1 MAHLFGGELLQVADA
16 AAREKGIDRE
26 EVFDAMEQALQKAG
40 RTKYG
45 LEHDIRATVDRRTG
59 EVTLAR
65 YREVV
70 ADNADIENELAQI
83 PVTAAR
89 RFKSDAEVGEVL
101 VDDLPPIDFGRV
113 SAQTAKQVIVQRV
126 REAERSRQ
134 YAEYS
139 GRIGEIVNGAV
150 KRLEFGNVI
159 IDLGR
164 AEAIIRRDELLPR
177 EHFRRNDR
185 VRAIICEVREETR
198 GPQIFLSRTRP
209 EFLKALFAQEVPE
222 IYDGIIEIKAAA
234 RDPGSR
240 AKIGVISHDSAID
253 PVGACVGMR
262 GSRVQAVV
270 AELQGERIDII
281 PWSNEPATFVVNA
294 LAPAEV
300 SKVVIDEEA
309 GRIDVVVPDDQLSL
323 AIGRRGQNVRLA
335 SQLSGW
341 SIDILTEREES
352 ERRQEEARQRSKTF
366 IDSLDVDE
374 VIAHLLVGEGF
385 TTIEEVAFVSNEELM
400 EIEGFDEEIAEEL
413 KRRAEEYIA
422 AEKDRL
428 EKRRAELEISED
440 MDQIE
445 GLELAQ
451 IVRLGE
457 CGVKSLDDLADLASD
472 EFRYM
477 ANPAVAAANVDD
489 IATLGAEALKAGIDG
504 SPFSAEE
511 ADGLIM
517 ALRAD
522 WFDDADG
529 AEASAAEDESETT
542 SA

>member
-1 MAHLFGGELLQVADA
+1 MAHLFGGELLQVADT
-16 AAREKGIDRE
+16 AAREKGINRE
-26 EVFDAMEQALQKAG
+26 EVFDAMEQAIQKAG

-45 LEHDIRATVDRRTG
+45 MEHDIRAEVDRKTG

-70 ADNADIENELAQI
+70 ADDAEIDNEFAQI
-83 PVTAAR
+83 PVKAAQ
-89 RFKSDAEVGEVL
+89 RFKAGAVVGDVL
-101 VDDLPPIDFGRV
+101 IDELPPIDFGRV

-126 REAERSRQ
+126 REAERAVQ

-139 GRIGEIVNGAV
+139 GRVGEVVNGVV

-159 IDLGR
+159 VDLGR

-185 VRAIICEVREETR
+185 VRAIIYDVREETR

-209 EFLKALFAQEVPE
+209 EFLVSLFAQEVPE
-222 IYDGIIEIKAAA
+222 IYDGIIEIRAAA

-240 AKIGVISHDSAID
+240 AKIGVISNDASID

-281 PWSNEPATFVVNA
+281 PWSEEPATFVVNA
-294 LAPAEV
+294 LVPAEV
-300 SKVVIDEEA
+300 AKIVIDEDA

-341 SIDILTEREES
+341 SIDILTEEEES

-366 IDSLDVDE
+366 IEALDVDE
-374 VIAHLLVGEGF
+374 VIANLLVVEGF
-385 TTIEEVAFVSNEELM
+385 TSIEEVAYVPIEELQT
-400 EIEGFDEEIAEEL
+400 IEGFDGEIAEEL
-413 KRRAEEYIA
+413 RRRAEEFVKT
-422 AEKDRL
+422 EQERL
-428 EKRRAELEISED
+428 EKRRAELGISDD

-445 GLELAQ
+445 GLELSQ
-451 IVRLGE
+451 LVRLGE
-457 CGVKSLDDLADLASD
+457 CGVLSLDDLADLASD

-477 ANPAVAAANVDD
+477 TNPDVAVATVDD
-489 IATLGAEALKAGIDG
+489 IATLDAEALKTGIEG

-511 ADGLIM
+511 ADGLII
-517 ALRAD
+517 ALRAE
-522 WFDDADG
+522 WFDDSEG
-529 AEASAAEDESETT
+529 EASENKDVPA
-542 SA
+542 

>member
-1 MAHLFGGELLQVADA
+1 MAHLFGGELLQVADM
-16 AAREKGIDRE
+16 AAREKGINRE
-26 EVFDAMEQALQKAG
+26 EVFDAMEQAIQKAG

-45 LEHDIRATVDRRTG
+45 MEHDIRAEVDRKTG

-70 ADNADIENELAQI
+70 ADDAEIDNEFAQI
-83 PVTAAR
+83 PVKAAQ
-89 RFKSDAEVGEVL
+89 RFKAGAVVGDVL
-101 VDDLPPIDFGRV
+101 IDELPPIDFGRV

-126 REAERSRQ
+126 REAERAVQ

-139 GRIGEIVNGAV
+139 GRVGEVVNGVV

-159 IDLGR
+159 VDLGR

-185 VRAIICEVREETR
+185 VRAIIYDVREETR

-209 EFLKALFAQEVPE
+209 EFLVSLFAQEVPE
-222 IYDGIIEIKAAA
+222 IYDGIIEIRAAA

-240 AKIGVISHDSAID
+240 AKIGVISNDASID

-281 PWSNEPATFVVNA
+281 PWSEEPATFVVNA

-300 SKVVIDEEA
+300 AKIVIDEDA

-341 SIDILTEREES
+341 SIDILTEEEES

-366 IDSLDVDE
+366 IEALDVDE
-374 VIAHLLVGEGF
+374 VIANLLVVEGF
-385 TTIEEVAFVSNEELM
+385 TSIEEVAYVPIEELQA
-400 EIEGFDEEIAEEL
+400 IEGFDGDIAEEL
-413 KRRAEEYIA
+413 RRRAEEFVKT
-422 AEKDRL
+422 EQERL
-428 EKRRAELEISED
+428 EKRRAELGISDD

-445 GLELAQ
+445 GLELSQ
-451 IVRLGE
+451 LVRLGE
-457 CGVKSLDDLADLASD
+457 CGVLSLDDLADLASD

-477 ANPAVAAANVDD
+477 TNPDVAVATVDD
-489 IATLGAEALKAGIDG
+489 IATLDEEALKTGIEG

-517 ALRAD
+517 ALRAE
-522 WFDDADG
+522 WFDDSEG
-529 AEASAAEDESETT
+529 EASEDKDVP
-542 SA
+542 A

>member
-1 MAHLFGGELLQVADA
+1 MAHLFGGELLQVADT
-16 AAREKGIDRE
+16 AAREKGINRE
-26 EVFDAMEQALQKAG
+26 EVFDAMEQAIQKAG

-45 LEHDIRATVDRRTG
+45 MEHDIRAEVDRKTG

-70 ADNADIENELAQI
+70 ADDAEIDNEFAQI
-83 PVTAAR
+83 PLKAAQ
-89 RFKSDAEVGEVL
+89 RFKAGAVVGDVL
-101 VDDLPPIDFGRV
+101 IDELPPIDFGRV

-126 REAERSRQ
+126 REAERAVQ

-139 GRIGEIVNGAV
+139 GRVGEVVNGVV

-159 IDLGR
+159 VDLGR

-185 VRAIICEVREETR
+185 VRAIIYDVREETR

-209 EFLKALFAQEVPE
+209 EFLVSLFAQEVPE
-222 IYDGIIEIKAAA
+222 IYDGIIEIRAAA

-240 AKIGVISHDSAID
+240 AKIGVISNDASID

-281 PWSNEPATFVVNA
+281 PWSEEPATFVVNA

-300 SKVVIDEEA
+300 AKIVIDEDA

-341 SIDILTEREES
+341 SIDILTEEEES

-366 IDSLDVDE
+366 IEALDVDE
-374 VIAHLLVGEGF
+374 VIANLLVVEGF
-385 TTIEEVAFVSNEELM
+385 TSIEEVAYVPIEELQA
-400 EIEGFDEEIAEEL
+400 IEGFDGDIAEEL
-413 KRRAEEYIA
+413 RRRAEEFVKT
-422 AEKDRL
+422 EQERL
-428 EKRRAELEISED
+428 EKRRAELGISDD

-445 GLELAQ
+445 GLELSQ
-451 IVRLGE
+451 LVRLGE
-457 CGVKSLDDLADLASD
+457 CGVLSLDDLADLASD

-477 ANPAVAAANVDD
+477 TNPDVAVATVDD
-489 IATLGAEALKAGIDG
+489 IATLDEEALKTGIEG

-517 ALRAD
+517 ALRAE
-522 WFDDADG
+522 WFDDSEG
-529 AEASAAEDESETT
+529 EASEDKDVP
-542 SA
+542 A

>member
-1 MAHLFGGELLQVADA
+1 MAHLFGGELLQVADT
-16 AAREKGIDRE
+16 AAREKGINRE
-26 EVFDAMEQALQKAG
+26 EVFDAMEQAIQKAG

-45 LEHDIRATVDRRTG
+45 MEHDIRAEVDRKTG

-70 ADNADIENELAQI
+70 ADDAEIDNEFAQI
-83 PVTAAR
+83 PVKAAQ
-89 RFKSDAEVGEVL
+89 RFKAGAAVGDVL
-101 VDDLPPIDFGRV
+101 IDELPPIDFGRV

-126 REAERSRQ
+126 REAERAVQ

-139 GRIGEIVNGAV
+139 GRVGEVVNGVV

-159 IDLGR
+159 VDLGR

-185 VRAIICEVREETR
+185 VRAIIYDVREETR

-209 EFLKALFAQEVPE
+209 EFLVSLFAQEVPE
-222 IYDGIIEIKAAA
+222 IYDGIIEIRAAA

-240 AKIGVISHDSAID
+240 AKIGVISNDASID

-281 PWSNEPATFVVNA
+281 PWSEEPATFVVNA

-300 SKVVIDEEA
+300 AKIVIDEDA

-341 SIDILTEREES
+341 SIDILTEEEES

-366 IDSLDVDE
+366 IEALDVDE
-374 VIAHLLVGEGF
+374 VIANLLVVEGF
-385 TTIEEVAFVSNEELM
+385 TSIEEVAYVPIEELQA
-400 EIEGFDEEIAEEL
+400 IEGFDGDIAEEL
-413 KRRAEEYIA
+413 RRRAEEFVKT
-422 AEKDRL
+422 EQERL
-428 EKRRAELEISED
+428 EKRRAELGISDD

-445 GLELAQ
+445 GLELSQ
-451 IVRLGE
+451 LVRLGE
-457 CGVKSLDDLADLASD
+457 CGVLSLDDLADLASD

-477 ANPAVAAANVDD
+477 TNPDVAVATVDD
-489 IATLGAEALKAGIDG
+489 IATLDEEALKTGIEG

-517 ALRAD
+517 ALRAE
-522 WFDDADG
+522 WFDDSEG
-529 AEASAAEDESETT
+529 EASEDKDVP
-542 SA
+542 A

>member
-26 EVFDAMEQALQKAG
+26 EIFDAMEQAIQKAG

-45 LEHDIRATVDRRTG
+45 LQHDIRAEVDRRTG

-70 ADNADIENELAQI
+70 ADDAEIEDEYAQI
-83 PVTAAR
+83 PVTAAQ
-89 RFKSDAEVGEVL
+89 RFKAGVSVGDVI

-113 SAQTAKQVIVQRV
+113 SAQNAKQVIVQRV

-139 GRIGEIVNGAV
+139 DRVGEVVNGAV

-185 VRAIICEVREETR
+185 VRAIIYDVREETR

-209 EFLKALFAQEVPE
+209 EFLISLFTQEVPE

-240 AKIGVISHDSAID
+240 AKIGVISHDSSID

-281 PWSNEPATFVVNA
+281 PWSEEPATFVVNA

-300 SKVVIDEEA
+300 SKIVIDEDA

-335 SQLSGW
+335 SQVSGW
-341 SIDILTEREES
+341 SIDILTEQEES
-352 ERRQEEARQRSKTF
+352 ERRQEEARQRSQAF
-366 IDSLDVDE
+366 ISSLDVDE
-374 VIAHLLVGEGF
+374 VIAHLLVAEGF
-385 TTIEEVAFVSNEELM
+385 STVEEVAFVATEELT

-413 KRRAEEYIA
+413 KRRAEEFVTV
-422 AEKDRL
+422 EQDRL
-428 EKRRAELEISED
+428 EKRRAELAISED

-451 IVRLGE
+451 LVRLGE
-457 CGVKSLDDLADLASD
+457 CGILNLDDLADLASD

-477 ANPAVAAANVDD
+477 TNPEVPAASVDD
-489 IATLGAEALKAGIDG
+489 IATLDAEALKAGIEG
-504 SPFSAEE
+504 SAFSSEE

-522 WFDDADG
+522 WFDDEDG
-529 AEASAAEDESETT
+529 AEASADADET
-542 SA
+542 APA